1 LPFWNCHCKALSSLA
16 SKKNHCQKFALKTIV
31 FHCNPRAYPYQNPT
45 PIIFGKY
52 FQSKRVCKKKCLY
65 PCDRRTKTWV
75 RRKVKVLPHLDIQP
89 PKKKKKSAKEK
100 LFPPHMWPRTC
111 SYLFPSFGGFSPLKL
126 KHFRHLFWVE
136 WSPLRFWKNAANEE
150 SALRGKTTPLQ
161 SGSLVSKL
169 APKKANQWAQTS
181 KRVLHFVRQYSRAF
195 AASFG
200 GNPNP
205 F

>member
-1 LPFWNCHCKALSSLA
+1 LQSSFISCVKEKSLPKICFENDCIPLQPQGISLSKSHPHHFWQILPI
-16 SKKNHCQKFALKTIV
+16 KKGLQ
-31 FHCNPRAYPYQNPT
+31 
-45 PIIFGKY
+45 
-52 FQSKRVCKKKCLY
+52 KKCLY

-89 PKKKKKSAKEK
+89 PKKKKSAKEK